1 MGTWAGYVR
10 VSRVGEREETLISPK
25 LQERQ
30 IRSWATGAGHELV
43 MLPAELDASGGD
55 DSRPILLGA
64 IEQVERGELDGI
76 VVAKLDRLSRSLAGS
91 VEMLRRIEDAGG
103 QVRSASEQLD
113 ASTVSGR
120 TTRNILFSI
129 AQWEREQKAEGFERA
144 KADAIGRGVYIA
156 GRTPLGYRKNAER
169 ILEPGDDADAVR
181 EAFRLRAKGTSWR
194 VIAERLSE
202 RLGLSRQGKP
212 AAPVSL
218 DWSLDHLEGE
228 IRVPGVEDFRNG
240 IGLCHDLVKVGGGA
254 TADAAGLVPLS
265 GERPAGDR
273 LRARALHRLALE
285 RGAALAPSGSAEWP

>member
-228 IRVPGVEDFRNG
+228 IRVPGVEDFG
-240 IGLCHDLVKVGGGA
+240 
-254 TADAAGLVPLS
+254 DAS
-265 GERPAGDR
+265 GEA
-273 LRARALHRLALE
+273 
-285 RGAALAPSGSAEWP
+285 